1 MSLSHVFPVTFQ
13 KFSERLLYR
22 NQAQP
27 LFLLLLLRLLKFLLL
42 LLLQLLACPK
52 ETGDKLRR
60 QTEET
65 PFFNRFYSHY
75 RSVLIQ
81 GWVLKPGRALIRVW
95 TGNLPILSVT
105 KYVKSIR
112 FGISGPYFPA
122 FGLNTKIYRVNLRI
136 QPKCGKMRT
145 RKIQNKDTVHTMTP

>member
-81 GWVLKPGRALIRVW
+81 GWVLKPGRALIRV
-95 TGNLPILSVT
+95 
-105 KYVKSIR
+105 
-112 FGISGPYFPA
+112 
-122 FGLNTKIYRVNLRI
+122 
-136 QPKCGKMRT
+136 
-145 RKIQNKDTVHTMTP
+145 